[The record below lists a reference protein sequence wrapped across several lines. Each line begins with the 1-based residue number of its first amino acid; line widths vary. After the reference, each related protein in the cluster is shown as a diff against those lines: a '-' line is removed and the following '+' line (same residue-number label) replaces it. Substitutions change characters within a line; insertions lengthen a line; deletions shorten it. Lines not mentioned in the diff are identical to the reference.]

1 MCYIPLLSVV
11 CLFCMQPKKQMR
23 NLHTWCGVEV
33 SNVTVYFFG
42 IVHFVH
48 TNSNTTNTFT
58 DLTCLNN

>member
-42 IVHFVH
+42 IVYTSFIQTAIQQIH
-48 TNSNTTNTFT
+48 S
-58 DLTCLNN
+58 LT